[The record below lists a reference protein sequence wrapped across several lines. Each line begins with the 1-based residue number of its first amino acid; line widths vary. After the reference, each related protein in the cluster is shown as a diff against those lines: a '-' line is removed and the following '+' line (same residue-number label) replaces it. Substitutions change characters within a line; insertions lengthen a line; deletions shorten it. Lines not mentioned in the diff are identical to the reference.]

1 MKTEWKTKQTC
12 LSVLSRAL
20 EMRLCSQ
27 KMLIIAQV
35 FVGLGAT
42 WDQQRVFL
50 GAFLGVVSKG
60 VVHLILFL
68 VENTKAGRGFPEETK
83 EEFQMKDL
91 LKGEKIF

>member
-1 MKTEWKTKQTC
+1 MHEGCYRGRWG
-12 LSVLSRAL
+12 
-20 EMRLCSQ
+20 
-27 KMLIIAQV
+27 I
-35 FVGLGAT
+35 GLAAENFWGAKGAT

-68 VENTKAGRGFPEETK
+68 VENTKAGRGFLEERK

>member
-1 MKTEWKTKQTC
+1 
-12 LSVLSRAL
+12 
-20 EMRLCSQ
+20 
-27 KMLIIAQV
+27 
-35 FVGLGAT
+35 
-42 WDQQRVFL
+42 L